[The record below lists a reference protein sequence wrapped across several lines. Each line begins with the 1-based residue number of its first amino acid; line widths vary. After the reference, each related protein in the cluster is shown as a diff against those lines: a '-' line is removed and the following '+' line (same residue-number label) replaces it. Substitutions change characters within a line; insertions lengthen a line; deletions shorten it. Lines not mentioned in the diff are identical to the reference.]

1 MNEELG
7 SEELKGETIPKRL
20 VHQRN
25 QGITHLKF
33 KKDRLLL
40 KNQRNDLK
48 KMS

>member
-7 SEELKGETIPKRL
+7 SEELKVETIPKRL

-25 QGITHLKF
+25 QAITHLKF
-33 KKDRLLL
+33 KRERLLL
-40 KNQRNDLK
+40 KNQLKDLK